1 MGGTWRDLRP
11 FWGWDLGAGKTQD
24 WAPQGHAHVWRK
36 KDVPQWPVSCAKT
49 RWRPRLFLQNRE
61 RASQVLKVVP
71 PQSPQGLRAVAR
83 AALAGRSGA
92 ASPTCVSSISF
103 CYLEQRLLLFLN
115 SFIKVWFA
123 YHEILRSSRHLFLNP
138 DILTCETSRLV
149 PASQGRGPRRGP
161 VSAMR

>member
-1 MGGTWRDLRP
+1 M
-11 FWGWDLGAGKTQD
+11 
-24 WAPQGHAHVWRK
+24 
-36 KDVPQWPVSCAKT
+36 
-49 RWRPRLFLQNRE
+49 
-61 RASQVLKVVP
+61 
-71 PQSPQGLRAVAR
+71 
-83 AALAGRSGA
+83 
-92 ASPTCVSSISF
+92 SSIFF